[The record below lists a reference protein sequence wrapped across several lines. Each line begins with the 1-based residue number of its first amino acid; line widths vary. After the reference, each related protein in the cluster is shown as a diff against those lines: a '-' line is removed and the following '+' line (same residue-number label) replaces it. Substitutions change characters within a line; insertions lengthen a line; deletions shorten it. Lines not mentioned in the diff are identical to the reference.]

1 MKSILLFASC
11 LLAFISLALSIL
23 PFGLIAFIPIIIGLT
38 ISWICYKKTRSDG
51 KNLIFIQLI
60 IAVFVCSS
68 CLTLYNTFR
77 PNTIVNAD
85 EASEIEKQND
95 IETLE
100 ELENL
105 EIEN

>member
-1 MKSILLFASC
+1 MRYNNHGDNLKLFC
-11 LLAFISLALSIL
+11 VRNYQHF
-23 PFGLIAFIPIIIGLT
+23 
-38 ISWICYKKTRSDG
+38 KTLSDG
-51 KNLIFIQLI
+51 KKLIFIQLI